1 MKKLLQGA
9 LLPFAIFTAVIVLIG
24 CDPSMKEHT
33 EQDQTEKSEVRVQN
47 NDSSEAD
54 VDSEDSQTTV
64 DSKSNSELKS
74 GNFFYIARDVAD
86 MQLKAGDYV
95 MQLQQT
101 QDDLKQALD
110 AKDPTQLQATAKTLQ
125 QQLTGFNQTLSKLN
139 LKSEEIDQIRQ
150 NIMKAN
156 TQALSSSY
164 LNGDVDLSK
173 VDFKKLQQQMNS
185 VQNEMLALAA
195 MVLSPSEQA
204 SSRDNDQK

>member
-204 SSRDNDQK
+204 SSHDNDQK

>member
-95 MQLQQT
+95 TQLQQT

-139 LKSEEIDQIRQ
+139 LKSQEIDQIRQ

-173 VDFKKLQQQMNS
+173 VDFKKLKQQMNS

-204 SSRDNDQK
+204 YSHDNDQK